1 VKANNKDLVESLQS
15 TKLEICENFAD
26 SMTDLNQSLQPLD
39 SKKSAN
45 YISPK
50 FQEAS
55 AAEEEEEEEEEG
67 GDQHSAQEYIAC
79 TAEEGAIKQCVLMK
93 GNIASLLDKL

>member
-1 VKANNKDLVESLQS
+1 
-15 TKLEICENFAD
+15 LE
-26 SMTDLNQSLQPLD
+26 PLD

-55 AAEEEEEEEEEG
+55 AEEEEEKEEEEEG
-67 GDQHSAQEYIAC
+67 GDQHSTQEFIAC
-79 TAEEGAIKQCVLMK
+79 TAEEEAINSVC
-93 GNIASLLDKL
+93 S

>member
-1 VKANNKDLVESLQS
+1 M
-15 TKLEICENFAD
+15 I
-26 SMTDLNQSLQPLD
+26 DLNQSLEPLD

-50 FQEAS
+50 FQEAL
-55 AAEEEEEEEEEG
+55 EKEEEEEEEEG

-79 TAEEGAIKQCVLMK
+79 TAEEEAIKQCVLIK
-93 GNIASLLDKL
+93 GNIASLLDILSDCPKSENNTLMTKNQSSI